1 MLKLNETQLYRLILT
16 GQTNESSE
24 FFQSPVKVTQLLN
37 MESDTFN
44 QKMLTAF
51 SENSVHQPLSSV
63 DLDDM
68 KRLEARYKYYL
79 ADSYFTEG
87 DLTLE
92 IYIQVVHEDDLKIIE
107 SALKDVENYELE
119 KVSIIEESKLNSS
132 SCSGLYLFE
141 QEESRNLSFFINKQY
156 EEILVQEAIPEGS
169 RLLSVKFRI
178 TNATYNRYLSDPQVA
193 KFLQENYEAF
203 LFNKI
208 DPTMAA
214 EHLTS
219 KVFR

>member
-1 MLKLNETQLYRLILT
+1 MLKLNQTQLYRLILT
-16 GQTNESSE
+16 GHTNESSE

-51 SENSVHQPLSSV
+51 SENSDRQPLSSV
-63 DLDDM
+63 DIDDM

-87 DLTLE
+87 ALTME
-92 IYIQVVHEDDLKIIE
+92 IYMQVVHEDDLQIIE

-119 KVSIIEESKLNSS
+119 KVNIIEESKLNSS
-132 SCSGLYLFE
+132 SCCGLYLLE

-156 EEILVQEAIPEGS
+156 EEILVKEDISQGS

-178 TNATYNRYLSDPQVA
+178 TNATYNRHLSDPQVT

>member
-1 MLKLNETQLYRLILT
+1 MAFDTEYTEYFAKKLSKKLKPKIGKTKTLGNIQISKLETKSMLKLNQTQLYRLILT

-51 SENSVHQPLSSV
+51 SENSGRQPLSSV
-63 DLDDM
+63 DIDDM

-87 DLTLE
+87 ALTME
-92 IYIQVVHEDDLKIIE
+92 IYIQVVHEDDLQIIE

-119 KVSIIEESKLNSS
+119 KVNIIEESKLNSS
-132 SCSGLYLFE
+132 SCCGLYLLE
-141 QEESRNLSFFINKQY
+141 HEESRILSFFVNKQ
-156 EEILVQEAIPEGS
+156 
-169 RLLSVKFRI
+169 
-178 TNATYNRYLSDPQVA
+178 
-193 KFLQENYEAF
+193 
-203 LFNKI
+203 
-208 DPTMAA
+208 
-214 EHLTS
+214 
-219 KVFR
+219 